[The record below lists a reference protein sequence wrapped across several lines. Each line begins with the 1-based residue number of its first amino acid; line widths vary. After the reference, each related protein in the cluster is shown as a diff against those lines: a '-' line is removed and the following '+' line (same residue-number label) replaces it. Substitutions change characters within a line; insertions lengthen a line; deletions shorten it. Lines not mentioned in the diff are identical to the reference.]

1 MSAPELNVARPSYV
15 VEPGKLHHSHPKDL
29 WAYREL
35 FLLLVKRDFVAAYK
49 QTALGPFWF
58 FVQPFIAS
66 LAFLVVFSQI
76 ARLSTTD
83 LPPLVFYM
91 SGIIVWNF
99 FSNCVSQVAYTFL
112 LNAPVFRKIYF
123 PRLIMPFSQIGTNLL
138 NFIPQLAVL
147 FVVIGFYE
155 FSGRGID
162 LSPRLFVL
170 PLVLGL
176 MALLALGLGCL
187 IAAATVK
194 YRDLTIVVGYML
206 NLWMYGSLVI
216 CPRSAVPANLSWLV
230 TLNPMAS
237 FVECYR
243 SSLFGTE
250 HAQAEPLVIAI
261 AITLVVATVG
271 IACFKRAERT
281 FTDTI

>member
-1 MSAPELNVARPSYV
+1 MSASQINVAKPTYV
-15 VEPGKLHHSHPKDL
+15 VEPGKLLHTHPKDL

-76 ARLSTTD
+76 ARLSTID

-91 SGIIVWNF
+91 SGIIIWNF

-123 PRLIMPFSQIGTNLL
+123 PRLIMPLSQIGTNVL

-147 FVVIGFYE
+147 FVVIGFYAL
-155 FSGRGID
+155 SGRGIE

-170 PLVLGL
+170 PLILGL

-250 HAQAEPLVIAI
+250 HAQIKPLIVAI
-261 AITLVVATVG
+261 AITLLVATAG